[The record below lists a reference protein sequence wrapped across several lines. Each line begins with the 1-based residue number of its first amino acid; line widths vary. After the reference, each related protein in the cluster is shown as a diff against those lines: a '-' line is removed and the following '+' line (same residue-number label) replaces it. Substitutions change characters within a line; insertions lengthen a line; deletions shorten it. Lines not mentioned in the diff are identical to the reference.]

1 LKDNKISDDF
11 LVKIK
16 NFYDSTETIYSSFDK
31 WIKDIYDKEMI
42 KILDEEV
49 NYLNTVWNF
58 VVWLR
63 CKINKFIKL
72 ENLSRV
78 CG

>member
-31 WIKDIYDKEMI
+31 WIKDIYDKEMM